1 MKKGI
6 FAILLLLTMLLYLCM
21 GFAEN
26 NEEDDNMLFVY
37 SIVGTSDTYVDLEAT
52 PGEEVSFSIVLKNS
66 GTTRKT
72 NNLFISDGYTG
83 NNGGTMILMP
93 EEAKREKAGSWFNIS
108 EEEVTLEPNEERVF
122 DFIISVPQNVTP
134 GTHVAVIYLRS
145 TTVSGEE
152 SEESKEGASFK
163 INKAY
168 ALSSAVIIRTGG
180 ETIYDFI
187 IEDDME
193 QKWIK
198 DKDLVLLFYIA
209 NTGNTY
215 DYPKVTILMYGSGG
229 ELTYEAEKEL
239 GIVYP
244 ENACQVDF
252 LIPPEQYIDGT
263 YKIVFSLDYAKEKTK
278 NVLKEFILDLTPE
291 EVETAIKE
299 TEKEEIKYETEP
311 LSETM
316 ILIGILIGIVILVIA
331 VTIIVLWSRRRYQN
345 NRLARGI
352 TEPDLPRAEAP
363 MGSVRDTWND
373 RGLILSKQG
382 KYRKAEKAFKEAIKI
397 DKKYKEAWYN
407 LSFVLS
413 KQEKYREAADAC
425 KKAIKI
431 DRKYKKAWS
440 GVGFILSNQGKYRKA
455 EKAFKEAIKIDK
467 KYKEAWVGF
476 GFALNKQGK
485 YKEAESVNGIIREM
499 E

>member
-6 FAILLLLTMLLYLCM
+6 FAILLLFMMLLIMLLNPCI

-26 NEEDDNMLFVY
+26 NEEGESMLFVY
-37 SIVGTSDTYVDLEAT
+37 SIVGTSDTYVDLDAT

-108 EEEVTLEPNEERVF
+108 EEEVTLDPGEERVF

-145 TTVSGEE
+145 ATVWGKE

-187 IEDDME
+187 IEDNME

-198 DKDLVLLFYIA
+198 EKDLVLFFYIA

-215 DYPKVTILMYGSGG
+215 DYPKAAILMYGSEG

-244 ENACQVDF
+244 ENTCQIDF
-252 LIPPEQYIDGT
+252 LIPPEQYIDDT

-278 NVLKEFILDLTPE
+278 SALKEFTLDLTSE
-291 EVETAIKE
+291 EVETAIEKI
-299 TEKEEIKYETEP
+299 EKEEIEYETEP
-311 LSETM
+311 LPVKS
-316 ILIGILIGIVILVIA
+316 IY
-331 VTIIVLWSRRRYQN
+331 TII
-345 NRLARGI
+345 I
-352 TEPDLPRAEAP
+352 
-363 MGSVRDTWND
+363 
-373 RGLILSKQG
+373 
-382 KYRKAEKAFKEAIKI
+382 
-397 DKKYKEAWYN
+397 
-407 LSFVLS
+407 
-413 KQEKYREAADAC
+413 
-425 KKAIKI
+425 
-431 DRKYKKAWS
+431 
-440 GVGFILSNQGKYRKA
+440 VGFLLLVLIILLIYFLF
-455 EKAFKEAIKIDK
+455 FKK
-467 KYKEAWVGF
+467 KK
-476 GFALNKQGK
+476 KD
-485 YKEAESVNGIIREM
+485 
-499 E
+499 

>member
-1 MKKGI
+1 MKRGI
-6 FAILLLLTMLLYLCM
+6 LAILLLLILLLYPCL

-26 NEEDDNMLFVY
+26 NEEDESMLFVY
-37 SIVGTSDTYVDLEAT
+37 SIVGTSDTYIDLEAT

-72 NNLFISDGYTG
+72 NSLFISDGYTG

-108 EEEVTLEPNEERVF
+108 EEEVTLDPGEERVF
-122 DFIISVPQNVTP
+122 DFIISVPQDLTP
-134 GTHVAVIYLRS
+134 GIHVAVIYLRS
-145 TTVSGEE
+145 ATVSGKE

-187 IEDDME
+187 IKDDME

-215 DYPKVTILMYGSGG
+215 DYPKVNILMYGSGG
-229 ELTYEAEKEL
+229 ELIYEAEKEL

-252 LIPPEQYIDGT
+252 LIPPEQYIDDT
-263 YKIVFSLDYAKEKTK
+263 YKIVFSLDYAKEETK
-278 NVLKEFILDLTPE
+278 SVLKEFTLDLTPE

-299 TEKEEIKYETEP
+299 IEKEEIKYEPEP
-311 LSETM
+311 LLGTTV
-316 ILIGILIGIVILVIA
+316 LIGILIGIVILVIVIA
-331 VTIIVLWSRRRYQN
+331 IMVVLRMRRK
-345 NRLARGI
+345 L
-352 TEPDLPRAEAP
+352 T
-363 MGSVRDTWND
+363 
-373 RGLILSKQG
+373 K
-382 KYRKAEKAFKEAIKI
+382 
-397 DKKYKEAWYN
+397 
-407 LSFVLS
+407 
-413 KQEKYREAADAC
+413 
-425 KKAIKI
+425 
-431 DRKYKKAWS
+431 
-440 GVGFILSNQGKYRKA
+440 
-455 EKAFKEAIKIDK
+455 
-467 KYKEAWVGF
+467 
-476 GFALNKQGK
+476 
-485 YKEAESVNGIIREM
+485 
-499 E
+499 